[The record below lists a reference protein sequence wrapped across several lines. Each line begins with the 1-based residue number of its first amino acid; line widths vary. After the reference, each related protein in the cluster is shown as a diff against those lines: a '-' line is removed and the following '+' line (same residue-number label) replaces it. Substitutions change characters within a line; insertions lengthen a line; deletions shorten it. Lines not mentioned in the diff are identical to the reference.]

1 MRGIDDLKK
10 WSEETAE
17 FVVEKKTDGN
27 KSPTEKTAD
36 QPKKSVPEEIDL
48 LGLDEPASKPIA
60 QPPTK
65 PVEHSMEDVSMKKQF
80 PAPPAKK
87 PEGPMTTSDQDFDL
101 LGGDFTPTSK
111 LFDTSGRTAK
121 SAKAA
126 PRLPPW
132 KEPLLEPF
140 DHPA

>member
-111 LFDTSGRTAK
+111 PVPQAGGQIAQPKPVSNLDLFD
-121 SAKAA
+121 
-126 PRLPPW
+126 LN
-132 KEPLLEPF
+132 LNM
-140 DHPA
+140 